1 MRATSSIAIFAI
13 ATACADDP
21 VEWSA
26 TRYAGTPPPPAPTTS
41 IVEVPGIRPCALS
54 VRTVR
59 MGSAAL
65 AAWWDVRPD
74 SSASL
79 MVAKSPEPAAGW
91 QAAVEVDSSDRSR
104 RGCGRP
110 PPAVTS
116 DPAKGYVYLSYY
128 AEPVSGD
135 GIFFVHSMDN
145 AATFHAPF
153 PILFGENP
161 ARVAI
166 AATGDRVVVAYEDP
180 NSVQP
185 RIGVALSRT
194 EGHLFEERTAASS
207 DNSRAKQPIVV
218 LAADTIRV
226 WWSEYSANPSVSATR
241 PAYREGIWK

>member
-1 MRATSSIAIFAI
+1 MG
-13 ATACADDP
+13 TAAF
-21 VEWSA
+21 V
-26 TRYAGTPPPPAPTTS
+26 
-41 IVEVPGIRPCALS
+41 
-54 VRTVR
+54 
-59 MGSAAL
+59 
-65 AAWWDVRPD
+65 AWWDVRPD

-79 MVAKSPEPAAGW
+79 MVAKSPEPAVGW
-91 QAAVEVDSSDRSR
+91 EPGVEVDASDRSR
-104 RGCGRP
+104 RGCNRP

-116 DPAKGYVYLSYY
+116 DPGKGYVYLAYY
-128 AEPVSGD
+128 AEPVAGD

-166 AATGDRVVVAYEDP
+166 AAKGDRVVVAYEDP